1 MSQAPDSFPFA
12 TNMDAESV
20 ISDLS
25 RNVLFY
31 PCQISEPYN
40 LDGTFSSLNI
50 QIKECEE
57 DDKLV
62 SLSLDNVFEIEE
74 KSIEHFLTN
83 FYPKVTNNKEHSK
96 ERTMFYNHVKNIFCH
111 LGKNVTLQTDYK
123 EMTTN
128 DPTDNVTCSA
138 LGMGA
143 STTWH
148 GYPDGR
154 IRGDSYSITDLI
166 YSDDEGDGDSA
177 ETCLTAVLNESQ
189 GDSACIEAK
198 LHCSPQNFPQLVA
211 TNIVASFIEHTLHA
225 ELNPAVPTLLIN
237 TNHFYISIYDCKSDL
252 LLISNKISFRD
263 EELEL
268 IPAGICMIWLTIHH
282 R

>member
-1 MSQAPDSFPFA
+1 M
-12 TNMDAESV
+12 
-20 ISDLS
+20 
-25 RNVLFY
+25 
-31 PCQISEPYN
+31 
-40 LDGTFSSLNI
+40 
-50 QIKECEE
+50 
-57 DDKLV
+57 
-62 SLSLDNVFEIEE
+62 
-74 KSIEHFLTN
+74 
-83 FYPKVTNNKEHSK
+83 
-96 ERTMFYNHVKNIFCH
+96 
-111 LGKNVTLQTDYK
+111 
-123 EMTTN
+123 
-128 DPTDNVTCSA
+128 
-138 LGMGA
+138 
-143 STTWH
+143 
-148 GYPDGR
+148 
-154 IRGDSYSITDLI
+154 ITDLI

-177 ETCLTAVLNESQ
+177 EMCLTAVLNESQ